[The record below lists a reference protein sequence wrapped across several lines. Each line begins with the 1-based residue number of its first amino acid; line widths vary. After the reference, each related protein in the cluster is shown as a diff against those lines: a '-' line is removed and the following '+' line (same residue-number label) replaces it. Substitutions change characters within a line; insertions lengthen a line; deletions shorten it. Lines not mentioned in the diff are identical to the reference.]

1 MKIRLKSFLII
12 LFLCSYSIQFVII
25 SDAQGFES
33 TKVHN
38 VNIRIHKSGFDSS
51 QYTNLTVLHI
61 NDLHGWLQ
69 PHDGYGGCATLS
81 GYFKSEGYSLDNDS
95 FLILSGGDH
104 NTGPAEA
111 TLTKGDAVIDVMN
124 SMNFSAAA
132 IGNHEFDFG
141 LDAMI
146 KQQDNATFPVLS
158 CNIYEEGTTN
168 LANFTIPYVVQPH
181 GGINVGIIGLTY
193 FGLHPRD
200 DLYFDIEEYEIA
212 LRTYID
218 DVRTA
223 GADIVIALTHIP
235 PGELMILAEDV
246 ADLDI
251 DLFLGGHAG
260 GNMVAMQ
267 NNSMIA
273 AANHQIRQ
281 YVKIILTVDN
291 DNKTVVYK
299 TGQLKDNI
307 EGGVTPDA
315 EVQAVVD
322 YWVNEVN
329 ASQVITYTSQDI
341 YDTHPE
347 SGIGNLVTD
356 GFMDYFGWN
365 HNFAFTNKGGG
376 FRDYFR
382 AGDITLGDVVSVI
395 PFENYLFEISI
406 TGEQIVDILISH
418 HGGFVYSG
426 IQYNFS
432 ENPNFHLTSIMI
444 LVDGEYQVLEPYK
457 VYNGL
462 VTDFNW
468 WVHFRGVFP
477 AIDTGV
483 HYRDTVLFYFKKLDD
498 LVNYAY
504 DGRIE
509 ESEEGPMIDEYSKIG
524 LSIIFSLI
532 ILTIIVKRKKTK
544 TQHRK

>member
-1 MKIRLKSFLII
+1 
-12 LFLCSYSIQFVII
+12 
-25 SDAQGFES
+25 
-33 TKVHN
+33 
-38 VNIRIHKSGFDSS
+38 
-51 QYTNLTVLHI
+51 
-61 NDLHGWLQ
+61 
-69 PHDGYGGCATLS
+69 
-81 GYFKSEGYSLDNDS
+81 
-95 FLILSGGDH
+95 
-104 NTGPAEA
+104 
-111 TLTKGDAVIDVMN
+111 
-124 SMNFSAAA
+124 
-132 IGNHEFDFG
+132 
-141 LDAMI
+141 
-146 KQQDNATFPVLS
+146 
-158 CNIYEEGTTN
+158 
-168 LANFTIPYVVQPH
+168 
-181 GGINVGIIGLTY
+181 
-193 FGLHPRD
+193 
-200 DLYFDIEEYEIA
+200 
-212 LRTYID
+212 
-218 DVRTA
+218 
-223 GADIVIALTHIP
+223 
-235 PGELMILAEDV
+235 
-246 ADLDI
+246 
-251 DLFLGGHAG
+251 
-260 GNMVAMQ
+260 
-267 NNSMIA
+267 
-273 AANHQIRQ
+273 
-281 YVKIILTVDN
+281 
-291 DNKTVVYK
+291 
-299 TGQLKDNI
+299 
-307 EGGVTPDA
+307 
-315 EVQAVVD
+315 
-322 YWVNEVN
+322 
-329 ASQVITYTSQDI
+329 
-341 YDTHPE
+341 
-347 SGIGNLVTD
+347 
-356 GFMDYFGWN
+356 MDYFGWN

-477 AIDTGV
+477 ATDTGV

-532 ILTIIVKRKKTK
+532 ILTIIVKRKKAK